1 MKACHIKKLRD
12 TSKAVLKMGMLISIN
27 TYVKE
32 KLKINV
38 PGFYLKK
45 LENKTANLT
54 QRK

>member
-1 MKACHIKKLRD
+1 MSYKKLRD
-12 TSKAVLKMGMLISIN
+12 TSKAVLITEMLTGVN

-32 KLKINV
+32 KLKISV
-38 PGFYLKK
+38 PSFYLKK

>member
-1 MKACHIKKLRD
+1 MSYKKVRD
-12 TSKAVLKMGMLISIN
+12 TSKAVLIVEMLTGVN